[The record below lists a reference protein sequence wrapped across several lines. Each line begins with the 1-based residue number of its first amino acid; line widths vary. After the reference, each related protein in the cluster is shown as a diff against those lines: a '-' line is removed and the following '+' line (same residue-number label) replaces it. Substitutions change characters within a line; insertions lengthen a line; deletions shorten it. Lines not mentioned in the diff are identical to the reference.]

1 MKIKTKSGITE
12 ELDFH
17 RIANELQQ
25 KALDNSY
32 YFTKSDLDCL
42 IKDIKSE
49 INNLT
54 NKGGIISIYDLEYII
69 RIVLLNSK
77 FRWICREI
85 YV

>member
-25 KALDNSY
+25 KALENSY
-32 YFTKSDLDCL
+32 YFTKSDLDLL
-42 IKDIKSE
+42 IKDIKEE
-49 INNLT
+49 INNFV
-54 NKGGIISIYDLEYII
+54 KEGGIISTYDLKYIV
-69 RIVLLNSK
+69 RIVLIKSK

>member
-25 KALDNSY
+25 RALENSY

-42 IKDIKSE
+42 IKDIKKE
-49 INNLT
+49 INNLV
-54 NKGGIISIYDLEYII
+54 KDGGIISIYDLQYVI
-69 RIVLLNSK
+69 RIVLLKSK

>member
-12 ELDFH
+12 EIDFD

-25 KALDNSY
+25 RALDNSY
-32 YFTKSDLDCL
+32 YFTKGDLDCL
-42 IKDIKSE
+42 IKDIKDEMDSF
-49 INNLT
+49 LK
-54 NKGGIISIYDLEYII
+54 KGGIISVYDLKYVI
-69 RIVLLNSK
+69 RIVLLRSK